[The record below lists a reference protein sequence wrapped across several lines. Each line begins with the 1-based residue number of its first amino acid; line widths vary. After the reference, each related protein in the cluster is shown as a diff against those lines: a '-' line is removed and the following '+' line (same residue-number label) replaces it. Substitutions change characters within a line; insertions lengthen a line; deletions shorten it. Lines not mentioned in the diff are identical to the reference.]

1 MLGMASSTC
10 FIAYLHMLS
19 SSWFAW
25 HSPHAWYHVSI
36 WYSPHAWDGI
46 LHMLCIVSPYAMLLM
61 LGMAFS
67 TCFPSCLHML
77 FSSWF
82 AWHSPH
88 GWHHVS
94 ICYCPYGFY
103 DILHMLDIISPYA
116 FLLMVCTKF
125 STCSKSCLP
134 MLFSLW
140 FEIMCPYAFN
150 LVSRTRANHEDT
162 FCKSIRTHGCV
173 HMVFD
178 TWFYTVLLM
187 V

>member
-1 MLGMASSTC
+1 MLHCISPYVILLMVSPYAT
-10 FIAYLHMLS
+10 LHMLS

-36 WYSPHAWDGI
+36 CYSPHAWDGI

-67 TCFPSCLHML
+67 TWFPSCLHML

-88 GWHHVS
+88 GWHRVS
-94 ICYCPYGFY
+94 ICYCPHGFD

-116 FLLMVCTKF
+116 ILLMVCTQF
-125 STCSKSCLP
+125 STCLKSCLP

-140 FEIMCPYAFN
+140 FALNSPHVKHHASLCYSPYGLHDILHMLNIMPPYA
-150 LVSRTRANHEDT
+150 
-162 FCKSIRTHGCV
+162 I
-173 HMVFD
+173 
-178 TWFYTVLLM
+178 LLM